1 MEPNTTIA
9 DLNRRFAIPGIAQII
24 AGHGGLPKVQITAPA
39 STGEMYL
46 HGAHVTSW
54 HPSAAEEVLFL
65 SSQARYQ
72 QGAAIR
78 GGVPICFPWFG
89 NKSDNPQAPAHG
101 FVRTKSWHLDSIG
114 QIADA
119 VTVAMSTASDEST
132 KSWWPADFRL
142 LYRATFS
149 SQLTLELALTNT
161 GSAPL
166 RFEEALHSYL
176 QVGDC
181 QQASLQGLSGVHYID
196 KTDSSRIKDQQ
207 GDITI
212 TSETDRV
219 YLNTH
224 HPIDLLDPVF
234 HRRIHVEKLHSLA
247 TVIWNP
253 WVQKTQSFTDLGANE
268 WKQLICIE
276 SCNVAEFAI
285 IVAPGQ
291 QHKMTAII
299 SLAPL

>member
-1 MEPNTTIA
+1 MEPNATIA

-24 AGHGGLPKVQITAPA
+24 PGHGGLPKVQITAPT
-39 STGEMYL
+39 STGEIYL

-54 HPSAAEEVLFL
+54 RPSAAEEVLFL
-65 SSQARYQ
+65 SSKSRYQ
-72 QGAAIR
+72 EGAAIR

-89 NKSDNPQAPAHG
+89 NKSDDPKAPAHG
-101 FVRTKSWHLDSIG
+101 FVRTKSWQLDA
-114 QIADA
+114 IAQEGGA
-119 VTVAMSTASDEST
+119 VVVTMSTASDETT

-142 LYRATFS
+142 LYRATFGPK
-149 SQLTLELALTNT
+149 LTLELSLTNT
-161 GSAPL
+161 GSSPL

-196 KTDSSRIKDQQ
+196 KTDSSRVKDQQ

-224 HPIDLLDPVF
+224 HPIDLPDPIL
-234 HRRIHVEKLHSLA
+234 HRHIRVEKLHSLA

-253 WVQKTQSFTDLGANE
+253 WLQKAQSFSDLGPNE
-268 WKQLICIE
+268 WKQMICIE
-276 SCNVAEFAI
+276 TCNVAEFAV